1 MLYSLQFIEYKV
13 CLSVF
18 SDLLADIII
27 KRKVIVQVTVT
38 QGFHVHVNDPRIRH
52 AILRQIVMKQIQQG
66 RFSAAAN
73 TCNDFHQI
81 YIFVLNQ
88 LIQILG
94 AVDQFSHNAPPDF
107 LDSIIPEKSKKSI
120 VSNL

>member
-1 MLYSLQFIEYKV
+1 M
-13 CLSVF
+13 
-18 SDLLADIII
+18 
-27 KRKVIVQVTVT
+27 
-38 QGFHVHVNDPRIRH
+38 QGFHVHVNDPGIRH